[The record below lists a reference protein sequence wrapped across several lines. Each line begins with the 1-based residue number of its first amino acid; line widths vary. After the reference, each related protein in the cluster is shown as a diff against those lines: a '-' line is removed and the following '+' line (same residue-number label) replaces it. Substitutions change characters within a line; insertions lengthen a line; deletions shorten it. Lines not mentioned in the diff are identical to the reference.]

1 MTNMRFIMDIMVTS
15 VVFKILPRIIKL
27 AFRASYFN
35 LFAVVLQMIVKLIHG
50 PKFNTTRITSP
61 VTLTSVLQVA
71 CEFCVGEA
79 QLVTHFMLLFYCWF
93 YGSLTICR
101 FLIPAKWLFL
111 WTAIV
116 CLENLLQFG
125 LSLKILKWSDID
137 ARILLAVGAALGDNL
152 AALIS
157 DLVLVEHV
165 VAARFANNCFTL
177 DALLYVQ
184 WNLLADHTLV

>member
-1 MTNMRFIMDIMVTS
+1 M
-15 VVFKILPRIIKL
+15 
-27 AFRASYFN
+27 
-35 LFAVVLQMIVKLIHG
+35 
-50 PKFNTTRITSP
+50 
-61 VTLTSVLQVA
+61 
-71 CEFCVGEA
+71 
-79 QLVTHFMLLFYCWF
+79 
-93 YGSLTICR
+93 
-101 FLIPAKWLFL
+101 
-111 WTAIV
+111 